1 MSDARIFAVSNPL
14 ADAVDVRFGLEV
26 SSALGRA
33 GAAMEAANPGI
44 MKAIDA
50 SIDEIEALCK
60 ADPAPL
66 DRIFQLSNGVLGLAG
81 AYGLEP
87 LSRCAGLFC
96 DALDSMRGDG
106 RWRADAVKI
115 YVRTLR
121 ALGDR
126 SDGAVV
132 DTDVLKSLEV
142 MNQRLASPG

>member
-1 MSDARIFAVSNPL
+1 M
-14 ADAVDVRFGLEV
+14 
-26 SSALGRA
+26 
-33 GAAMEAANPGI
+33 
-44 MKAIDA
+44 
-50 SIDEIEALCK
+50 
-60 ADPAPL
+60 
-66 DRIFQLSNGVLGLAG
+66 LGLAG